1 MKKFRSILALLT
13 AGAILACSACGE
25 TTKTSSHYR
34 LVKSVTK
41 YSFNQQTEEWE
52 PSERTDYAYKNGYPT
67 SIASTIIYEDSE
79 EPGLCY
85 TFQYTFD
92 DNGQPVSAKFSD
104 GTMEKTVEYNKGR
117 VWKRTDV
124 VKGQSKREEFYQY
137 GNSDGYFT
145 LLVSTYNTFIDPMTM
160 EEVDSID
167 VTKNGEL
174 LKKTVNTGMY
184 ANWNDGETKEWQRFN
199 GTYTANYDSDG
210 IIHDTTAVFRA
221 GSFSGEDHIKVTKN
235 KGRVSEVET
244 SVYYPDNNTTMISDK
259 YVIEYTDIEIDA
271 ARYANM
277 INDIVLGQGNN
288 FYKYFWY

>member
-1 MKKFRSILALLT
+1 
-13 AGAILACSACGE
+13 
-25 TTKTSSHYR
+25 
-34 LVKSVTK
+34 
-41 YSFNQQTEEWE
+41 
-52 PSERTDYAYKNGYPT
+52 
-67 SIASTIIYEDSE
+67 
-79 EPGLCY
+79 
-85 TFQYTFD
+85 
-92 DNGQPVSAKFSD
+92 
-104 GTMEKTVEYNKGR
+104 
-117 VWKRTDV
+117 
-124 VKGQSKREEFYQY
+124 
-137 GNSDGYFT
+137 
-145 LLVSTYNTFIDPMTM
+145 MTM

-259 YVIEYTDIEIDA
+259 YVIEYTDSEIDA

>member
-1 MKKFRSILALLT
+1 
-13 AGAILACSACGE
+13 
-25 TTKTSSHYR
+25 
-34 LVKSVTK
+34 
-41 YSFNQQTEEWE
+41 
-52 PSERTDYAYKNGYPT
+52 
-67 SIASTIIYEDSE
+67 
-79 EPGLCY
+79 
-85 TFQYTFD
+85 
-92 DNGQPVSAKFSD
+92 
-104 GTMEKTVEYNKGR
+104 
-117 VWKRTDV
+117 
-124 VKGQSKREEFYQY
+124 
-137 GNSDGYFT
+137 
-145 LLVSTYNTFIDPMTM
+145 
-160 EEVDSID
+160 
-167 VTKNGEL
+167 
-174 LKKTVNTGMY
+174 MY

-271 ARYANM
+271 ARCANM